1 MKKLVLGLLTAS
13 GLVFGAGFDDT
24 PIKGCTETFL
34 ANNASIFTCPF
45 GEYAVTY
52 DLEAETKRR
61 DTNTAYITLL
71 SHGSVANIIQPKE
84 ITKNKSK

>member
-1 MKKLVLGLLTAS
+1 MKKILFSLLTVSGFVFAS
-13 GLVFGAGFDDT
+13 GIDDM

-34 ANNASIFTCPF
+34 ASNASIFTCPF

-52 DLEAETKRR
+52 DLMPDTKRR

-71 SHGSVANIIQPKE
+71 SHSTVANVIEPKE
-84 ITKNKSK
+84 ITKVQTK